1 MVNAHLDSPI
11 SDTEERARQVDLC
24 SSLLK
29 FPTDRADSVLQI
41 MCGDFNIF
49 STDELSRV
57 IPSPFRDSITSSNLD
72 PAVENPESATLGITF
87 ATPEEKRMYPP
98 RRSDFVFWYGEKWK
112 GVKHEN
118 KGRECVMDDSGNPV
132 KCTRGVDGYLHAS
145 DHLAV
150 LVEFEFIGAREK

>member
-1 MVNAHLDSPI
+1 LVNAHLDSPI
-11 SDTEERARQVDLC
+11 GDTEERAHQLDLC
-24 SSLLK
+24 SRLLTL
-29 FPTDRADSVLQI
+29 PTDQTDSVLQI

-49 STDELSRV
+49 STNELSRV
-57 IPSPFRDSITSSNLD
+57 IPSPFQDSIVFSKLN

-87 ATPEEKRMYPP
+87 ATAEEKRLYPP

-118 KGRECVMDDSGNPV
+118 KGRECVMDESGKFI
-132 KCTRGVDGYLHAS
+132 KCPRGVDGHLHAS

-150 LVEFEFIGAREK
+150 LVEFEVIRAREK